1 MNKQQPIGVIDSGVG
16 GRTVLRRLQ
25 ELMPHVHF
33 IFLGDTL
40 NTPYGNRSREDIIR
54 LVNQMTDYLS
64 YRNIKALVA
73 ACNTITV
80 LGEETIRNGH
90 DFEVIGMAKG
100 SKMIPRVTKT
110 GRIGIM
116 ATDFTIS
123 TGAHKKEIQ
132 AAHPE
137 YQVFGVGCPR
147 LVPLIEHEQF
157 GTAEL
162 KDAIKEYTDILK
174 SHDVDTV
181 MLSCTHYPF
190 LKKEIEAA
198 MGPAVAV
205 LDPAEVTAKKCRY
218 DLCERDLLCK
228 TGTGTTEI
236 CFTTDLERGLRLASL
251 MVDLSACRAHV
262 VGLERQDPVQKVG

>member
-16 GRTVLRRLQ
+16 GLTVLRRLQ
-25 ELMPHVHF
+25 ELMPHEHF

-174 SHDVDTV
+174 KEK
-181 MLSCTHYPF
+181 
-190 LKKEIEAA
+190 LKRESGKF
-198 MGPAVAV
+198 AV
-205 LDPAEVTAKKCRY
+205 
-218 DLCERDLLCK
+218 
-228 TGTGTTEI
+228 
-236 CFTTDLERGLRLASL
+236 S
-251 MVDLSACRAHV
+251 
-262 VGLERQDPVQKVG
+262 